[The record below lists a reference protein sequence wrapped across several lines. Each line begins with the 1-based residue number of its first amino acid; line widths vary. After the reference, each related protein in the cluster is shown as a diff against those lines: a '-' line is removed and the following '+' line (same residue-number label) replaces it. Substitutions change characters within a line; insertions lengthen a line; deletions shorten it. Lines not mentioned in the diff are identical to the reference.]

1 MNINEFYPVRVR
13 QRRRRRCTVP
23 LARTTTTT
31 AAASER
37 AAFNASHLRA
47 SVSVAFDAG
56 VFVCLC
62 FVRFPA
68 CFASKTSCDG
78 KTELSG
84 LETMK
89 LTLCSRPQISKWNSL
104 FA

>member
-13 QRRRRRCTVP
+13 QRRRRRTVP
-23 LARTTTTT
+23 LARTTTA

-37 AAFNASHLRA
+37 AAFNASHLRV

>member
-13 QRRRRRCTVP
+13 QRRRHRTVP
-23 LARTTTTT
+23 LARTTTA

-37 AAFNASHLRA
+37 AAFNASRLRA

-62 FVRFPA
+62 FVRFLA

-89 LTLCSRPQISKWNSL
+89 LTLCSPQISKWNSL

>member
-13 QRRRRRCTVP
+13 QRRRHHHRTVP
-23 LARTTTTT
+23 LARTTTT
-31 AAASER
+31 AAASEQ

>member
-13 QRRRRRCTVP
+13 QRRRRRTVP
-23 LARTTTTT
+23 LARTTTTAA

-47 SVSVAFDAG
+47 SVSVVFDAG

-68 CFASKTSCDG
+68 CFASKTSFDG
-78 KTELSG
+78 KTELFG

-89 LTLCSRPQISKWNSL
+89 LTLCSRLQISKWNSL

>member
-13 QRRRRRCTVP
+13 QRRRRTVP
-23 LARTTTTT
+23 LARTTT

-37 AAFNASHLRA
+37 AAFNASRLRA

-89 LTLCSRPQISKWNSL
+89 LTLCSPQISKWNSL